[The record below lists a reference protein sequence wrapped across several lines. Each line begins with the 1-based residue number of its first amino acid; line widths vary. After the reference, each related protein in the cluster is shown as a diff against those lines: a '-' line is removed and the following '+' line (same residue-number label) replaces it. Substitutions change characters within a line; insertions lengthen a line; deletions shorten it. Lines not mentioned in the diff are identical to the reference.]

1 VKVELPL
8 LSPASD
14 DPKVDSIEKLED
26 PEDVKGT
33 PIRLIEYLN
42 LMDIKRNISYVREIL

>member
-1 VKVELPL
+1 MELPL

-14 DPKVDSIEKLED
+14 DPEVNSIEKLED

-33 PIRLIEYLN
+33 SPIRLMEYFN